1 MIAVANIALAL
12 VSLAALLV
20 VGRLAAGPGALDRV
34 VALDALVTL
43 IVVGAVLGTLARSD
57 TTTGYVLVVLALLGF
72 VGSIASS
79 RLIERRED
87 MR

>member
-1 MIAVANIALAL
+1 MTTVANIGL
-12 VSLAALLV
+12 VLVGVAALLV
-20 VGRLAAGPGALDRV
+20 AIRLAAGPAALDRV

-57 TTTGYVLVVLALLGF
+57 TTTGYVLVVLSLLGF
-72 VGSIASS
+72 VGSIASA

>member
-1 MIAVANIALAL
+1 MITVANIALVL
-12 VSLAALLV
+12 VSLAAVLV
-20 VGRLAAGPGALDRV
+20 VVRLALGPAALDRV

-72 VGSIASS
+72 VGSIAAA